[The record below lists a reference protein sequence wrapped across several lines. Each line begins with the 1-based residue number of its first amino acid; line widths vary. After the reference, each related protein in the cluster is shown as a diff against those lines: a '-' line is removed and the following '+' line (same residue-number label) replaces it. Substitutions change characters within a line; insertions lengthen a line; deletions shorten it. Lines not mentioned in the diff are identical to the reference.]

1 MRKRWRLTGR
11 ANAALIARLRT
22 TGKSVGI
29 QAVRCI
35 IVATDGSSGANR
47 AVDTAA
53 ILAKTSGAKL
63 IILTIG
69 GNITGAKLRELAA
82 VAGDLSKTL
91 ETAADKI
98 LDQARKRVRRIGVGT
113 VKLQTGWGDPAE
125 TIIDAARRG
134 KADMLVVGRRGRG
147 RLSGLLL
154 GSVSQKL
161 ATLAPC
167 AVVIVP

>member
-1 MRKRWRLTGR
+1 MRR
-11 ANAALIARLRT
+11 
-22 TGKSVGI
+22 
-29 QAVRCI
+29 I

-53 ILAKTSGAKL
+53 TLARTSGADL
-63 IILTIG
+63 VILTIG
-69 GNITGAKLRELAA
+69 GNITGAELRELAGA
-82 VAGDLSKTL
+82 SGDLSKIL
-91 ETAADKI
+91 QEAANKV
-98 LDQARKRVRRIGVGT
+98 LGQARKRALRIGVRT

-125 TIIDAARRG
+125 TIIDTVRRG

-167 AVVIVP
+167 VVVIVP